1 MNAMKTRYHIVHD
14 NEGRILA
21 LVPAAAIAMRGG
33 IQVGWRPVAG
43 VNQFVAE
50 VELAAAHARVAPQ
63 ELIAEFRVHLNAK
76 NGGTRIRRRTNRDSA
91 TKGSSAER
99 SPTSPRRE

>member
-1 MNAMKTRYHIVHD
+1 MNAMKIRYYFLHD
-14 NEGRILA
+14 GEGRILA
-21 LVPAAAIAMRGG
+21 VVPAAGVEIKDG

-63 ELIAEFRVHLNAK
+63 ELIAEFRVHLNGK
-76 NGGTRIRRRTNRDSA
+76 NGSARIRRRTIRDTA
-91 TKGSSAER
+91 AKGSSAER
-99 SPTSPRRE
+99 SPTSRRSE

>member
-1 MNAMKTRYHIVHD
+1 MNAMKIRYYILHD
-14 NEGRILA
+14 SEGRILA
-21 LVPAAAIAMRGG
+21 VVPAAGVEMKDG